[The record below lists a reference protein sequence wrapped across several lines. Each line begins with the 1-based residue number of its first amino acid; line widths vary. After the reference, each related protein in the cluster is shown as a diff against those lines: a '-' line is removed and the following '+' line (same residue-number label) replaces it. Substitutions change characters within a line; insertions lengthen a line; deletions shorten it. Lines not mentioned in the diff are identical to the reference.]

1 MAEEIN
7 INLKSSKKELYQE
20 LLPQIKALIQGE
32 SDQIARL
39 GNFCAALKYS
49 FNWLWVGFYFVKEN
63 ELVLG
68 PFQGPVA
75 CTRIKYGKGVCGKS
89 WIEKKV
95 IIVPDVNTFPGHI
108 ACSSLSQS
116 EIVLPVFDSK
126 GEVIMILDVDSENL
140 NNFDSDDEKYLTE
153 LISYL

>member
-1 MAEEIN
+1 MAEELHI
-7 INLKSSKKELYQE
+7 SKGGNKIELYKE

-32 SDQIARL
+32 SDEIARL

-49 FNWLWVGFYFVKEN
+49 FNWLWVGFYIVKDN

-68 PFQGPVA
+68 PFQGPIA
-75 CTRIKYGKGVCGKS
+75 CTRIKQGKGVCGKS

-95 IIVPDVNTFPGHI
+95 IIVPDVNAFPGHI
-108 ACSSLSQS
+108 ACSSSSQS
-116 EIVLPVFDSK
+116 EIVLPVFNSV
-126 GEVIMILDVDSENL
+126 GEVIMVLDVDSEHL

-153 LISYL
+153 LISLL